1 MFNKIHKN
9 KENKRFIETTY
20 NRYYGSRDLSDL
32 TDSNC
37 ALLITLHSGLRPSVH
52 YYSVTHSFLSVKSYV
67 MDVFDNSNPIWQTM
81 AHMRVWTVN
90 FALWLYALQGCA
102 RFGEFWLFFTEQ
114 VFTFAKVLIRLVACI
129 GSGDPVRVLRLYTT
143 NTLDEVCS
151 IYCWDICTTC
161 RYRSTCYSTG
171 TSGPTA
177 LSVCSRLCLVANCS
191 LWLSVLLCSR
201 TVLYDAFYSYLCRR
215 YWNGI
220 LGPSSPP
227 LPGESFDTC
236 SKAVAF
242 TLADTQVF

>member
-1 MFNKIHKN
+1 MRFAIKIPRS
-9 KENKRFIETTY
+9 EADRW
-20 NRYYGSRDLSDL
+20 GSGSEYQPVIQWEVSCSSL
-32 TDSNC
+32 
-37 ALLITLHSGLRPSVH
+37 VH
-52 YYSVTHSFLSVKSYV
+52 
-67 MDVFDNSNPIWQTM
+67 DIPC
-81 AHMRVWTVN
+81 
-90 FALWLYALQGCA
+90 GCEG
-102 RFGEFWLFFTEQ
+102 F
-114 VFTFAKVLIRLVACI
+114 IRLIACV

-171 TSGPTA
+171 ASGPTV

-191 LWLSVLLCSR
+191 CWMLLLTAEYCCSR
-201 TVLYDAFYSYLCRR
+201 TVLYGAFYSYLCRR

-242 TLADTQVF
+242 TLADTQVFNWLTCFTFSGEAWVHWEWWGN

>member
-1 MFNKIHKN
+1 MPIISRYYWRKLIRSFVWGSRAPITRFSSFWTQEKLRSNNVAEIDMLIAMLSPARRVVYALLSDNMVRHGN
-9 KENKRFIETTY
+9 LLRARFI
-20 NRYYGSRDLSDL
+20 
-32 TDSNC
+32 
-37 ALLITLHSGLRPSVH
+37 RPV
-52 YYSVTHSFLSVKSYV
+52 
-67 MDVFDNSNPIWQTM
+67 
-81 AHMRVWTVN
+81 ARV
-90 FALWLYALQGCA
+90 
-102 RFGEFWLFFTEQ
+102 
-114 VFTFAKVLIRLVACI
+114 

-161 RYRSTCYSTG
+161 RYQSMCYSTG
-171 TSGPTA
+171 ASGPTA
-177 LSVCSRLCLVANCS
+177 LSVCSRLWLVANCLLFFS
-191 LWLSVLLCSR
+191 LLSASR

-242 TLADTQVF
+242 YFSGYTSFLTG